1 MESNIYVIVHND
13 AHFENFSRVS
23 CVPQTVT

>member
-1 MESNIYVIVHND
+1 MKSNIYVIAHHD
-13 AHFENFSRVS
+13 AHFENFARVC